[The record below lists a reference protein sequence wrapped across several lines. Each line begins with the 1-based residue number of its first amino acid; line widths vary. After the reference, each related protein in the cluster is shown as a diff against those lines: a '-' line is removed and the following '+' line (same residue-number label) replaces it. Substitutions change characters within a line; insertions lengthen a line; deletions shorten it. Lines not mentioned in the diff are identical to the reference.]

1 MFKSWMGFPFFSS
14 SFKLVEM
21 QKYSSMTNK
30 NEEGKRK
37 QREETYF
44 RILQF
49 SLECRQI
56 KERT

>member
-1 MFKSWMGFPFFSS
+1 MGFPFFSS